1 MSASQN
7 TVLGEPWD
15 LISLTPE
22 YLEAE
27 HGRYVTA
34 IEAALVNEQI
44 RNIALSGNYGVGKSS
59 ILRELAR
66 RQDDRVVEISLST
79 LSPIEASKLDDSVPK
94 QATTPTNRIQQ
105 EIVKQLLY
113 REEPSKTPGSR
124 FRRIERFRW
133 QREIGTAALLG
144 FAITIIFL
152 LTGWTAHITSAI
164 PALKGIGAWI
174 HAVICGVAAG
184 IAFLLRWRFYGKI
197 HIKQFSAGSAT
208 VTLDDNSVSYFD
220 QYLDEIVYFFEVSDR
235 NVVIFEDIDRFND
248 SHIFETLRALNTLLN
263 ASPQIEKPIRFIYAI
278 KDSIFDYIALKEEG
292 RNLERDMLTTD
303 DPALAEVVRA
313 NRTKFFDLII
323 PVVPFITHR
332 SARNLATKLLD
343 GIDKEVASELIDL
356 AAQYIPDMRLLKN
369 IRNEFIVF
377 RDRIFSGDG
386 KSLNLTKT
394 DLFAMVLYKN
404 THLTDFEAIRLGK
417 SKLDALYKASREV
430 VIKNIKK
437 LEYERSEL
445 RQQLEQVNGIA
456 SRCEQLGE
464 RLIEYVKRAAE
475 AANYSTQ
482 SVTYSFEGSIKSQD
496 DLRGTS
502 FWTTFVLADDNPT
515 LLFRNRQ
522 HQTMN
527 FTRDNLAAMLGDP
540 LDPESWDKA
549 DRATLIEK
557 IEEKDNNIKFLRSVD
572 LGDLVKRPEFFIT
585 YEEANQHFEAIAR
598 SLLKPGLAYQ
608 LVRAGYINRNFTLY
622 TSTFHGNRV
631 SPAATNFIIHHVER
645 DLMDVYFELT
655 PEDVDAVVREK
666 GIKALKEPAL
676 YNIAI
681 LDHLLATDTDLANIM
696 INSLL
701 GLQENSEQF
710 LQAYL
715 TAGELRQQ
723 FIVRFTAIY
732 SRIISYLVSQ
742 TTLDEVSRLQFVDI
756 ALAHLPSLK
765 QHADSTTSSYL
776 LAHHTEF
783 TALTSKATKQSQAER
798 IGIFFSD
805 SQITVP
811 RLQPLGHQI
820 RLSFVSRNL
829 YEITFEN
836 LVIAVNNTKTV
847 ALDVIQ
853 TTNKTAYHYVLGHL
867 NTYLKAIDGVSA
879 TIDST
884 EYFITVIED
893 VLGKDPSRLND
904 IIERA
909 ASNCNVADLTEVSE
923 DAWQLLAKH
932 QRYPATFGNVS
943 SYIATFGAVD
953 ASLAKILALS
963 GEITEIDTAEEASK
977 TTLAKAILA
986 ANDQLPS
993 AMLRVKLVDS
1003 LDLYHYLNAS
1013 DVLAEVGDLFALML
1027 KHNIIED
1034 NADLY
1039 EHLAATDWPTRKAI
1053 ICESKKFVEYMTPE
1067 LVCPDLIEILTSDV
1081 IDSAIKNLIIEQA
1094 EKYVEISDSQ
1104 ELNELAKYAALN
1116 GQTCQPD
1123 ILQKMAQKGI
1133 STHYIISLLE
1143 PHLVSISRDQLFSI
1157 LQLLDGD
1164 YPKLATP
1171 GYDKPRIPNT
1181 LPDIALLERL
1191 KRDGIVGKY
1200 DANESPIRV
1209 NKKYK

>member
-1 MSASQN
+1 MIASQN

-27 HGRYVTA
+27 HGGYVTA

-59 ILRELAR
+59 ILREVAR

-144 FAITIIFL
+144 SAITIIFL
-152 LTGWTAHITSAI
+152 LTGWTAHIASAI
-164 PALKGIGAWI
+164 PALKGIGAWV
-174 HAVICGVAAG
+174 HAIICGIAAG

-292 RNLERDMLTTD
+292 RKLERDMLTTD

-332 SARNLATKLLD
+332 SARDLVTKLLD
-343 GIDKEVASELIDL
+343 GIEKEVAPELIDL
-356 AAQYIPDMRLLKN
+356 AARYIPDMRLLKN

-386 KSLNLTKT
+386 EHLNLTKT
-394 DLFAMVLYKN
+394 ELFAMVLYKN

-417 SKLDALYKASREV
+417 SKLDTLYKSSREV
-430 VIKNIKK
+430 VNKNIKI

-445 RQQLEQVNGIA
+445 RQRLEQINGTA
-456 SRCEQLGE
+456 SRSEELSK
-464 RLIEYVKRAAE
+464 RLVEYVKRAAE
-475 AANYSTQ
+475 AANFSTQ
-482 SVTYSFEGSIKSQD
+482 HATYTFEGNAKSQD

-502 FWTTFVLADDNPT
+502 FWTELVLADGNPT
-515 LLFRNRQ
+515 LQYRNR
-522 HQTMN
+522 HLQTMN
-527 FTRDNLAAMLGDP
+527 FTRDNLAAMLGDA
-540 LDPESWDKA
+540 LDPELWNEA
-549 DRATLIEK
+549 DRAILIEK
-557 IEEKDNNIKFLRSVD
+557 IEEKNSNIKFLRNADIS
-572 LGDLVKRPEFFIT
+572 DLVKHPEFFIK
-585 YEEANQHFEAIAR
+585 YEEDNQHFETIAL

-622 TSTFHGNRV
+622 TSTFHGDLV

-666 GIKALKEPAL
+666 GMKALKEPAL

-681 LDHLLATDTDLANIM
+681 LDHLLATDPELANIM
-696 INSLL
+696 IDSLL
-701 GLQENSEQF
+701 DLRENSTQF
-710 LQAYL
+710 IQAYL
-715 TAGELRQQ
+715 TAGEQRKR
-723 FIVRFTAIY
+723 FVERFTAVY
-732 SRIISYLVSQ
+732 SKIISYLVSL
-742 TTLDEVSRLQFVDI
+742 TALDDASRLQFVDI
-756 ALAHLPSLK
+756 ALTHLPSLK

-783 TALTSKATKQSQAER
+783 TVLTSEATKQPQAER

-805 SQITVP
+805 SLITVP

-820 RLSFVSRNL
+820 RLLFVSRNL
-829 YEITFEN
+829 YKITFEN
-836 LVIAVNNTKTV
+836 LVIAINNTKTV

-853 TTNKTAYHYVLGHL
+853 STNKTVYNYVLRHL
-867 NTYLKAIDGVSA
+867 KTYLKAIDGVSA

-893 VLGKDPSRLND
+893 VLGKDSSSLND
-904 IIERA
+904 VIERA
-909 ASNCNVADLTEVSE
+909 ASNCYVANLTEVSE

-932 QRYPATFGNVS
+932 QRYPATFVNVS
-943 SYIATFGAVD
+943 RYVAVFGAVD
-953 ASLAKILALS
+953 ASLAKILAAS
-963 GEITEIDTAEEASK
+963 SEITEVGTAEEESK
-977 TTLAKAILA
+977 ATLAIAILA
-986 ANDQLPS
+986 ANDLLPS
-993 AMLRVKLVDS
+993 AMLRVKLVNS
-1003 LDLYHYLNAS
+1003 LDLYHYLNAR
-1013 DVLAEVGDLFALML
+1013 DVMAEVGDLFALML

-1039 EHLAATDWPTRKAI
+1039 EHLAATDWPTRKVL

-1067 LVCPDLIEILTSDV
+1067 LVRPDLIDILTSDV

-1094 EKYVEISDSQ
+1094 ETYAELLDPQ

-1143 PHLVSISRDQLFSI
+1143 PHLASISRAQLFSI

-1164 YPKLATP
+1164 YPKLAEP

-1181 LPDIALLERL
+1181 HPDIALLERL

-1200 DANESPIRV
+1200 DVNESPIKV